1 MELTGVAQIS
11 HFNKWLA
18 SPRKQFW
25 LLLHD
30 SEFSKSGCWGMY
42 ALRALNVVE
51 HALHIVSVTSK
62 YVWKLLHRANLPGR
76 EIHLGSVISFNQS
89 ISLFIRRGNE
99 LQVTPTS
106 LLFSFVSQSV

>member
-1 MELTGVAQIS
+1 MELTGVDQIS

-62 YVWKLLHRANLPGR
+62 CL
-76 EIHLGSVISFNQS
+76 ETS
-89 ISLFIRRGNE
+89 
-99 LQVTPTS
+99 PTQ
-106 LLFSFVSQSV
+106 SQSSWKRNSFRECDFF